1 MICSKTSRTDNAR
14 NQNSFGLGY
23 AAALLFPWLLAA
35 VHAFVKNFA
44 KKFLAGATSETGKM
58 TAAAL

>member
-14 NQNSFGLGY
+14 NQDNFGLGY
-23 AAALLFPWLLAA
+23 DAALFFPWLLAA

-44 KKFLAGATSETGKM
+44 KKFLAGPHLKRAR
-58 TAAAL
+58 